1 MIKEYT
7 TPTIDIAL
15 EGAQDLLKDAARVV
29 VTVKGRQVIEKAPTV
44 DRGILSF
51 SLTQEET
58 AILGVGTVQMEVSI
72 LTADGYV
79 LKSNTIKTTIEAA
92 LRRET
97 MTLD

>member
-1 MIKEYT
+1 MFKEYT
-7 TPTIDIAL
+7 TPMIDIAL
-15 EGAQDLLKDAARVV
+15 DGAQDLLKDAARVV
-29 VTVKGRQVIEKAPTV
+29 VTIKGRQTIEKEPTI

-72 LTADGYV
+72 LTVDGYV
-79 LKSNTIKTTIEAA
+79 LKSNTVKTTIEAA

-97 MTLD
+97 MTL

>member
-1 MIKEYT
+1 M
-7 TPTIDIAL
+7 IDIAL
-15 EGAQDLLKDAARVV
+15 DGAQDLLKDAARII
-29 VTVKGRQVIEKAPTV
+29 VTIKGRQIIEKTPTI

-51 SLTQEET
+51 TLTQEET

-72 LTADGYV
+72 LTVDGYV
-79 LKSNTIKTTIEAA
+79 LKSNTIKTSIEAA

>member
-1 MIKEYT
+1 MFKEYT
-7 TPTIDIAL
+7 PPMIDIPL
-15 EGAQDLLKDAARVV
+15 DGAQDLLKDAARVV
-29 VTVKGRQVIEKAPTV
+29 VTIKGRQVIEKTPTI

-72 LTADGYV
+72 LTVDGYV

-97 MTLD
+97 MTF